1 MGDFLLPIL
10 ALCVILMPLMLA
22 ALGQAKAVEPLLTR
36 TVKGAFALSSVC
48 VLILMLVQVSVVV
61 LRSVF
66 SVSFIWLQESTLYL
80 FGAIFLL
87 SSGALL
93 LSEGH
98 VRVDIFYGKLTERQ
112 RQLVDLAGMALFVLP
127 VSALIVLVSWDY
139 VITSWVQL
147 ERSQEPSGI
156 HAVFLLKSMIPAFAI
171 LLILAAELR
180 MIELIRRLRTA
191 A

>member
-1 MGDFLLPIL
+1 MGDFLLPIA
-10 ALCVILMPLMLA
+10 ALCLILAPLPAA
-22 ALGQAKAVEPLLTR
+22 ALGHAKVIEPWLTR
-36 TVKGAFALSSVC
+36 IVKGAFTLSSVC

-80 FGAIFLL
+80 FGAMFLL

-98 VRVDIFYGKLTERQ
+98 VRVDIFYGKLTER
-112 RQLVDLAGMALFVLP
+112 RQQIVDLAGMTFFVLP
-127 VSALIVLVSWDY
+127 VSALIILVSWDY
-139 VITSWVQL
+139 VVTSWMQL

-156 HAVFLLKSMIPAFAI
+156 HAVFLLKSMIPAFAT
-171 LLILAAELR
+171 LLLLAAQLR
-180 MIELIRRLRTA
+180 MIDLVRRLRVTA
-191 A
+191 

>member
-1 MGDFLLPIL
+1 MGEFLFPAL
-10 ALCVILMPLMLA
+10 ALCGLLVPLALA
-22 ALGQAKAVEPLLTR
+22 GLGFAQAVEAWLGR
-36 TVKGAFALSSVC
+36 IVRGAFSFSSAC
-48 VLILMLVQVSVVV
+48 VLVLMLVQVAVVV

-98 VRVDIFYGKLTERQ
+98 VRVDVFYSKLAERQ
-112 RQLVDLAGMALFVLP
+112 RQLVDLAGMVLFVLP
-127 VSALIVLVSWDY
+127 VSALIILVSWDY
-139 VITSWVQL
+139 VMLSWVQL
-147 ERSQEPSGI
+147 ERSQEASGI
-156 HAVFLLKSMIPAFAI
+156 HAVFLMKSMIPAFAA

-180 MIELIRRLRTA
+180 IIDLARRLRA
-191 A
+191 AG

>member
-1 MGDFLLPIL
+1 VPL
-10 ALCVILMPLMLA
+10 ALAGLGF
-22 ALGQAKAVEPLLTR
+22 GQAVEAWLGR
-36 TVKGAFALSSVC
+36 IVRGAFSFSSAC
-48 VLILMLVQVSVVV
+48 VLVLMLVQVAVVV

-98 VRVDIFYGKLTERQ
+98 VRVDVFYSRLAERQ
-112 RQLVDLAGMALFVLP
+112 RQLVDLAGMILFVLP
-127 VSALIVLVSWDY
+127 VSALIILVSWDY
-139 VITSWVQL
+139 VMLSWVQL
-147 ERSQEPSGI
+147 ERSQEASGI
-156 HAVFLLKSMIPAFAI
+156 HAVFLMKSMIPAFAA

-180 MIELIRRLRTA
+180 IIDLARRLRTA
-191 A
+191 G